1 MNVKVDDIR
10 LTFSFV
16 IYNILSCVS
25 RVLPDVGFNNMSIE
39 RPVYQ

>member
-16 IYNILSCVS
+16 IYIILS
-25 RVLPDVGFNNMSIE
+25 RVLPNVGFNNMSIKH
-39 RPVYQ
+39 PVDQWP